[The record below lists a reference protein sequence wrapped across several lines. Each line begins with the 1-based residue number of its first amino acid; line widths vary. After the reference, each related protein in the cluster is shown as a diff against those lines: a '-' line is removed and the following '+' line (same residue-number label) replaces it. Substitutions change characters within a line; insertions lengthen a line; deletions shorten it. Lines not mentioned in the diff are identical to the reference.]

1 MRELVLLRSYI
12 YMRIAA
18 KVAKGAWSVVSV
30 ALGCGPGG
38 FLEGG
43 GGRGLSGYSFAGR
56 PSQKPS
62 RSHRLLLGKHTFV
75 V

>member
-1 MRELVLLRSYI
+1 
-12 YMRIAA
+12 MRIAA

-43 GGRGLSGYSFAGR
+43 GGAGFV
-56 PSQKPS
+56 
-62 RSHRLLLGKHTFV
+62 RL
-75 V
+75 